1 MSKPKML
8 KAADTIAFYGHSQNA
23 EYNYMSNFYLSPI
36 TIPNTFKIDELDEFD
51 NLEFASSEQL
61 FMFMKC
67 ITFLES
73 NREKNIIT
81 LLKILKETT
90 PSKVKELGRQVSGFN
105 ETEWDKHK
113 YNCMMFAVTH
123 KFQQNKNIK
132 TQLLQ
137 TGNKYLIE
145 ASPYDKIWGIGLSVN
160 NPDVLDKS
168 KWKGLNL
175 LGDVLMDVR
184 NNLKS

>member
-1 MSKPKML
+1 MNKSKML
-8 KAADTIAFYGHSQNA
+8 KASDTIAFYGHSPNA
-23 EYNYMSNFYLSPI
+23 KYNYMSNFYPCPI
-36 TIPNTFKIDELDEFD
+36 TIPNTFNITELDEFD

-81 LLKILKETT
+81 LLKILQETT

-105 ETEWDKHK
+105 ETIWDKHK
-113 YNCMMFAVTH
+113 YNCMMFAVTN
-123 KFQQNKNIK
+123 KFQQNKTIK

-137 TGNKYLIE
+137 TDNKYLIE
-145 ASPYDKIWGIGLSVN
+145 ASPYDKVWGIGLNAS

-175 LGDVLMDVR
+175 LGNVLMEVR